1 MPAAAGELPVP
12 GHAIAAVGD
21 DRLGA
26 GRGRAGRDRR
36 ARVAEHF
43 TRHLRV
49 EIGGRHRHAGVLA
62 QAPGDAGVGLAIAS
76 ITWKK
81 VAGSTSSPPMLARDQ
96 HAEQPRRRASPRAR
110 RRESRRSFSI
120 RPAAAA
126 IIGTRPRAAL
136 DQLGA
141 APRLVGGACCGRY
154 AVQHFLRFRSL
165 RSQHSRCRGR
175 LSPGRISAHSI
186 AHQNRSLEWLNS
198 LPPSAS
204 PIRPTIPRSIR
215 RTGRRTRRAL
225 FREVKAQLDA
235 AKADAI
241 IVIAND
247 HFNTFF
253 MNNFPTFAIG
263 RDRRGLRAQRPDQ
276 DAALRFRGAGGAR
289 LAHAQDRDGGGLRFL
304 GDAGIRRRPRH
315 AGAAALP
322 HRRREDAGGAD
333 LGQHVLGAAADR
345 EALLRARQD
354 DAGRDQEPAA
364 EDARRR

>member
-1 MPAAAGELPVP
+1 MRNSRAVMHRLDHLGGDFPVLLDPAG
-12 GHAIAAVGD
+12 
-21 DRLGA
+21 GA
-26 GRGRAGRDRR
+26 GDQRHEA
-36 ARVAEHF
+36 AR
-43 TRHLRV
+43 
-49 EIGGRHRHAGVLA
+49 
-62 QAPGDAGVGLAIAS
+62 P
-76 ITWKK
+76 
-81 VAGSTSSPPMLARDQ
+81 
-96 HAEQPRRRASPRAR
+96 
-110 RRESRRSFSI
+110 
-120 RPAAAA
+120 
-126 IIGTRPRAAL
+126 L

-141 APRLVGGACCGRY
+141 APRRSVALV
-154 AVQHFLRFRSL
+154 AVDTRFSIAWRFRSL
-165 RSQHSRCRGR
+165 TPATIADAAAACLRA
-175 LSPGRISAHSI
+175 RISAHSTRPS
-186 AHQNRSLEWLNS
+186 QLRSLEWLNL

-263 RDRRGLRAQRPDQ
+263 ADRRRLRPQRPDQ
-276 DAALRFRGAGGAR
+276 DAALRFCGAGDAR
-289 LAHAQDRDGGGLRFL
+289 LAHAEDGDGGGLRFL
-304 GDAGIRRRPRH
+304 GGAGVRRRPRH

-322 HRRREDAGGAD
+322 HRRREGAGGAD
-333 LGQHVLGAAADR
+333 LGQHVLRAAADR